1 MGILP
6 ALLLAALPIQL
17 GGELTTHAQLQEPG
31 LGPELGQSL
40 APFSDLD
47 GDGIDEYL
55 VGGSGVAYV
64 ISGRTATA
72 LIEMTDAEAS
82 FGHAVSRAG
91 DTNGDGIE
99 DILVGAP
106 LAWPG
111 GMQEAGSVSLF
122 SGANGALLYQLDG
135 LSAGNQF
142 GAALCGMDD
151 LNGDGY
157 ADFAVGAPKAQGG
170 WRGAAAVFSG
180 IDGSLIRM
188 HVGSAVSVELGT
200 ALVNAGDFNLDGISD
215 LLVSAPYANQS
226 GVSDGALYLYS
237 GATGALLRTMVGPCS
252 CGGAGTNKFGTAL
265 AMLDDITGDGLNE
278 IIVGMPWA
286 EWSGWFNQ
294 GFVQVL
300 SGADG
305 SIVHDLPGWFD
316 GQEFGTA
323 VSSAG
328 DVDQDGFAD
337 FAILEGPSRIDAH
350 IYSGATGN
358 LIRDLSLGPYALQAA
373 ISTSDINIDGIP
385 ELILAAPSQSIV
397 ATISGANGSELAR
410 VANHSSL
417 DFGYAVAQV
426 GDLDGDGLSDIAV
439 GDPSGGLQSDQGG
452 IWVYGGTSLQ
462 RLLYL
467 SGPGANARLGVSI
480 AALDDVNGDGVGDI
494 LGGAPSQGNGAG
506 AVYAYSG
513 VTGATLYSIQGNA
526 GDGLGS
532 SLAILGDVN
541 GDAIADFLVGAPGED
556 RVYAHSGSDGS
567 LLWHVDGP
575 NSGARFGNALATV
588 EVDGD
593 GILDL
598 VIGARWTEV
607 GANWHNG
614 RIHVLSGATRTLLFQ
629 KDGPPNQDSE
639 LGFDLANAG
648 DVNGDGIDD
657 IVAGAP
663 GESSAFPARGA
674 AYVWSGSDG
683 SLLHKFYG
691 TDVDMFLGSD
701 VSTAGDVDL
710 DGHADLLLGS
720 DGEGFLLYSGAT
732 GALLHR
738 NNEGTLQSR
747 LGQSVTALGDI
758 TGDGTLDFAVGA
770 PHQGGLGIFGS
781 AFLYSFTPGMS
792 TNAYQISAALGQ
804 AVTLQLDFPD
814 GAALHNY
821 KVLLSTTGVGPTTYG
836 IDIPLTV
843 DPYAQQS
850 FQGSYP
856 FPLHN
861 NLQGILSIN
870 GEATATID
878 FPAGLPPAL
887 VGLRFWLAAIT
898 FAPGQLPEHSS
909 VALPLRMVP

>member
-1 MGILP
+1 MGIFS

-17 GGELTTHAQLQEPG
+17 GGELTTHATLQDPG
-31 LGPELGQSL
+31 LGPELGHSL

-72 LIEMTDAEAS
+72 YLEVSAGPAS
-82 FGHAVSRAG
+82 FGYAISRAG

-99 DILVGAP
+99 DLLVGAP
-106 LAWPG
+106 YASPG
-111 GMQEAGSVSLF
+111 GMQEAGSAYLF
-122 SGANGALLYQLDG
+122 SGATGALLYQIDG
-135 LSAGNQF
+135 LSPGNQF

-157 ADFAVGAPKAQGG
+157 ADFAVGSPKAQGG
-170 WRGAAAVFSG
+170 WRGAAIIFSG
-180 IDGSLIRM
+180 IDGSVIRM
-188 HVGSAVSVELGT
+188 HVGSAPTVELGT
-200 ALVNAGDFNLDGISD
+200 AIVNAGDLNLDGFSD
-215 LLVSAPYANQS
+215 LLVSAPYMTQT

-252 CGGAGTNKFGTAL
+252 CGGTGTFQFGTAL
-265 AMLDDITGDGLNE
+265 AMLNDITGDGLNE
-278 IIVGMPWA
+278 IVVGMPAA

-305 SIVHDLPGWFD
+305 TVVHNLAGWID

-337 FAILEGPSRIDAH
+337 FAVLEGPSRIAAH
-350 IYSGATGN
+350 LYSGATGH

-373 ISTSDINIDGIP
+373 ISTSDINLDGIP
-385 ELILAAPSQSIV
+385 EMILAAPSQSLV
-397 ATISGANGSELAR
+397 ATISGADGSELAR
-410 VANHSSL
+410 VANHASQ
-417 DFGYAVAQV
+417 DFGYTVAMV
-426 GDLDGDGLSDIAV
+426 DDLNGDGLNEIAV
-439 GDPSGGLQSDQGG
+439 GDPSGGLQSDRGG
-452 IWVYGGTSLQ
+452 IWIYSATSRQ

-467 SGPGANARLGVSI
+467 DGPAANARLGVAI
-480 AALDDVNGDGVGDI
+480 AALDDIDGDGVTDI

-513 VTGATLYSIQGNA
+513 VTGATLYSISGSA
-526 GDGLGS
+526 ADGLGS

-541 GDAIADFLVGAPGED
+541 GDGVVDFLVGAPGED
-556 RVYAHSGSDGS
+556 RVYAHSGADGS

-598 VIGARWTEV
+598 VIGARWTKV

-614 RIHVLSGATRTLLFQ
+614 RVHVLSGATRALLFQ

-639 LGFDLANAG
+639 LGFSVANAG
-648 DVNGDGIDD
+648 DVNGDGVED

-663 GESSAFPARGA
+663 GEAISFPARGSV
-674 AYVWSGSDG
+674 YVWSGSNG
-683 SLLHKFYG
+683 ALLHKIHG
-691 TDVDMFLGSD
+691 TDVNMYLGRD
-701 VSTAGDVDL
+701 VSSAGDVDL

-738 NNEGTLQSR
+738 KTDASPQSR
-747 LGQSVTALGDI
+747 LGQSVTTLGDV

-770 PHQGGLGIFGS
+770 PHQGGLGVFGS
-781 AFLYSFTPGMS
+781 ATIYSFAPGMS
-792 TNAYQISAALGQ
+792 TNAYKIPAALGQ
-804 AVTLQLDFPD
+804 QVTLQLDFSD
-814 GAALHNY
+814 DAALLNY
-821 KVLLSTTGVGPTTYG
+821 KVLLSTSGVGPTSYG
-836 IDIPLTV
+836 VAIPLTV
-843 DPYAQQS
+843 DPIARQS
-850 FQGSYP
+850 FHGSYP
-856 FPLHN
+856 FPVHN
-861 NLQGILSIN
+861 NLQGTLSSN
-870 GEATATID
+870 GKATATID

-887 VGLRFWLAAIT
+887 VGRGFWLAAIA
-898 FAPGQLPEHSS
+898 FAPGQLPEYSS
-909 VALPLRMVP
+909 VALPFQIIP